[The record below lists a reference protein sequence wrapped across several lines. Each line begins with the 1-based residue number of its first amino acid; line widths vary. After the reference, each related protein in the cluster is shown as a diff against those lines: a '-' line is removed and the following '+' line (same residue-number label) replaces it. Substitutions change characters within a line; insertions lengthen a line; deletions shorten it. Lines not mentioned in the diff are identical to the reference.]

1 MRNERSIV
9 PRERFIGRQR
19 ERGPKVRMTRY
30 GGWLINLLL
39 ALMLGAVP
47 LGNQARAVDK
57 DSAVAKDA
65 RVGGD
70 LTRTRFVAD
79 LSDTVDFRA
88 FLLADPYRV
97 IVDLPEVKFLMPS
110 GIGSQGKGLISGFR
124 YGLFAPGK
132 SRIVIDVVEPVLI
145 SKAFVRAAENGEP
158 ARLVLDLV
166 HTTPA
171 EFEKQR
177 KKQNVLRSMGPGSFQ
192 TSTEETAAVAKLQAE
207 PPKQAKTKPV
217 IVLDPGHGGVDP
229 GAISAGGAYEKNVV
243 YAFCKVL
250 KSKLEETG
258 KYRVLLT
265 RDDDIFIAL
274 DARVE
279 FARKEQADLLVSVH
293 ADALDLKN
301 PLANAAKPAKD
312 VRGASIYTLSEEASD
327 ELAKIIAARENRSD
341 VLAGVE
347 LPGATDGDLASILI
361 DLMHRE
367 TKNLSVSFA
376 KSLLGGLRG
385 NLELTGSP
393 HRFANFRVLKA
404 QDVPSVLLELGYLSN
419 EQDESALTSEKWQ
432 SKVTELIVESI
443 GAFFAKR
450 MVSAPG

>member
-1 MRNERSIV
+1 MSC
-9 PRERFIGRQR
+9 
-19 ERGPKVRMTRY
+19 Y
-30 GGWLINLLL
+30 GGWLINLML

-47 LGNQARAVDK
+47 LGDKARAAEK
-57 DSAVAKDA
+57 ESAAVAKDV

-70 LTRTRFVAD
+70 LKRTRFVAD

-110 GIGSQGKGLISGFR
+110 GIGSQGKGLISAFR

-132 SRIVIDVVEPVLI
+132 SRIVIDVIEPVLI
-145 SKAFVRAAENGEP
+145 DKAFVRAAENGEP

-171 EFEKQR
+171 LFEKQR
-177 KKQNVLRSMGPGSFQ
+177 KRQSVLRSMGPGSFQ
-192 TSTEETAAVAKLQAE
+192 TSTEEAAAAK
-207 PPKQAKTKPV
+207 PPVEVQKQTKTKPV

-243 YAFCKVL
+243 YAFCKTL
-250 KSKLEETG
+250 KAKLEETG

-265 RDDDIFIAL
+265 RDEDVFVAL

-293 ADALDLKN
+293 ADALDLKQ
-301 PLANAAKPAKD
+301 PFGNATKPAKD

-376 KSLLGGLRG
+376 KSLLGSLRG

-393 HRFANFRVLKA
+393 HRFANFKVLKA

-419 EQDESALTSEKWQ
+419 EHDESALTSEQWR
-432 SKVTELIVESI
+432 SKVTETIVESI

>member
-1 MRNERSIV
+1 MA
-9 PRERFIGRQR
+9 
-19 ERGPKVRMTRY
+19 RY
-30 GGWLINLLL
+30 GRVLIHALIVVLLGL
-39 ALMLGAVP
+39 TTLS
-47 LGNQARAVDK
+47 NRANAAEQDS
-57 DSAVAKDA
+57 SAVAKDA

-97 IVDLPEVKFLMPS
+97 IIDLPEVKFLMPS
-110 GIGSQGKGLISGFR
+110 GIGEEGKGLISGFR

-145 SKAFVRAAENGEP
+145 DKAFVHAAQDGEP
-158 ARLVLDLV
+158 ARLVLDLI

-171 EFEKQR
+171 QFEKQR
-177 KKQNVLRSMGPGSFQ
+177 KRQSALRSMGPGTFQ
-192 TSTEETAAVAKLQAE
+192 TSTEEAAAATKPDETQGRL
-207 PPKQAKTKPV
+207 KTKPV

-229 GAISAGGAYEKNVV
+229 GAISTNGIYEKNVV
-243 YAFCKVL
+243 FAFCKVL
-250 KSKLEETG
+250 KAKLEATG
-258 KYRVLLT
+258 NYRVLLT
-265 RDDDIFIAL
+265 RQEDVFIAL
-274 DARVE
+274 DERVA
-279 FARKEQADLLVSVH
+279 FARREQADLLVSVH
-293 ADALDLKN
+293 ADALDLKH
-301 PLANAAKPAKD
+301 PLLGAKAARD

-327 ELAKIIAARENRSD
+327 DLAKIMAAHENRSD

-347 LPGATDGDLASILI
+347 LPNATDDDLASILI

-367 TKNLSVSFA
+367 TKNLSVTFA
-376 KSLLGGLRG
+376 KSLLTSLTG

-419 EQDESALTSEKWQ
+419 ESDESALTSEKWQ
-432 SKVTELIVESI
+432 SKVSEAIVQSI

>member
-1 MRNERSIV
+1 
-9 PRERFIGRQR
+9 
-19 ERGPKVRMTRY
+19 MTYY
-30 GGWLINLLL
+30 GGWLINRLV

-47 LGNQARAVDK
+47 LGNSALAQDNS
-57 DSAVAKDA
+57 SAVAKDA

-110 GIGSQGKGLISGFR
+110 GIGSQGKGLISAFR

-145 SKAFVRAAENGEP
+145 DKAFVRAAENGEP

-171 EFEKQR
+171 LFEKQR
-177 KKQNVLRSMGPGSFQ
+177 KKQNMLRSMGPGNFQ
-192 TSTEETAAVAKLQAE
+192 TSTEEAAAVAKDKPE
-207 PPKQAKTKPV
+207 PEPQKQAKSKPV

-229 GAISAGGAYEKNVV
+229 GAIGANGAYEKNVV
-243 YAFCKVL
+243 FAFCKAL
-250 KSKLEETG
+250 KAKLEETG

-265 RDDDIFIAL
+265 RNDDIFIAL
-274 DARVE
+274 DDRVQY
-279 FARKEQADLLVSVH
+279 ARKEQADLLVSVH
-293 ADALDLKN
+293 ADALDLKH
-301 PLANAAKPAKD
+301 PLANAAKPAKE

-347 LPGATDGDLASILI
+347 LAGATDDDLASILI

-376 KSLLGGLRG
+376 KSLLGSLKG

-393 HRFANFRVLKA
+393 HRFANFKVLKA

-419 EQDESALTSEKWQ
+419 EHDESALTSEEWR
-432 SKVTELIVESI
+432 SKVTGAIVESI

>member
-1 MRNERSIV
+1 M
-9 PRERFIGRQR
+9 
-19 ERGPKVRMTRY
+19 RMTRY

-39 ALMLGAVP
+39 ALMLSAVP
-47 LGNQARAVDK
+47 LGNQAWAQAQDG
-57 DSAVAKDA
+57 SAVAKDA

-70 LTRTRFVAD
+70 LKRTRFVAD

-110 GIGSQGKGLISGFR
+110 GIGSEGKGLISAFR

-145 SKAFVRAAENGEP
+145 DKAFVRAAENGEP

-171 EFEKQR
+171 LFEKQR
-177 KKQNVLRSMGPGSFQ
+177 KKQNMLRSMEPGTFQ
-192 TSTEETAAVAKLQAE
+192 TSTEEAATAKDQ
-207 PPKQAKTKPV
+207 PPIETQKQVKTKPV

-229 GAISAGGAYEKNVV
+229 GAIGAGGAYEKNVV
-243 YAFCKVL
+243 YAFCKIL
-250 KSKLEETG
+250 KAKLEQTG

-265 RDDDIFIAL
+265 REDDVFVAL

-279 FARKEQADLLVSVH
+279 YARKEQADLLVSVH
-293 ADALDLKN
+293 ADALDLKH

-347 LPGATDGDLASILI
+347 LSGTTDGDLASILI

-376 KSLLGGLRG
+376 KSLLGSLKG

-393 HRFANFRVLKA
+393 HRFANFKVLKA

-419 EQDESALTSEKWQ
+419 EHDESALTSEGWQ
-432 SKVTELIVESI
+432 SKVSEVIVESI

>member
-1 MRNERSIV
+1 MRTTFTAR
-9 PRERFIGRQR
+9 
-19 ERGPKVRMTRY
+19 
-30 GGWLINLLL
+30 WLINLLL
-39 ALMLGAVP
+39 VAV
-47 LGNQARAVDK
+47 LAAASLCNSARAADK
-57 DSAVAKDA
+57 DASAVANDA

-70 LTRTRFVAD
+70 LVRTRFVAD
-79 LSDTVDFRA
+79 LSDAVDFRA

-110 GIGSQGKGLISGFR
+110 GVGSQGKGLISAFR

-145 SKAFVRAAENGEP
+145 DKAFVRRAENGEP
-158 ARLVLDLV
+158 AKLVLDLV
-166 HTTPA
+166 HTTP
-171 EFEKQR
+171 ELFEKQR
-177 KKQNVLRSMGPGSFQ
+177 KRQSVLRAMGPASFQ
-192 TSTEETAAVAKLQAE
+192 TSMEESANEVAKPDVQVH
-207 PPKQAKTKPV
+207 AKTKPV

-229 GAISAGGAYEKNVV
+229 GAISATGAYEKNVV
-243 YAFCKVL
+243 FAFCKVL
-250 KSKLEETG
+250 KAKLEATG
-258 KYRVLLT
+258 KYRVLMT
-265 RDDDIFIAL
+265 RDDDVFIAL
-274 DARVE
+274 DARVA

-293 ADALDLKN
+293 ADAMDLKH
-301 PLANAAKPAKD
+301 PLLGSKSARD

-327 ELAKIIAARENRSD
+327 ELAKIMAAHENRSD

-347 LPGATDGDLASILI
+347 LPGATDDDLASILI

-367 TKNLSVSFA
+367 TKNLSISFA
-376 KSLLGGLRG
+376 KSLLGGLKG

-419 EQDESALTSEKWQ
+419 EQDESALTSDQWR
-432 SKVTELIVESI
+432 SKVTEAIVESI